1 MLLSATGG
9 AKQCQ
14 GSRNFLDGIWGAV
27 PTPFTADGELDL
39 SGIENNAR
47 RFHRDVELDGVF
59 CNGLIGEQWSLTLAE
74 RKRVLESV
82 LAGADRAMKVGV
94 VVSAQSLA
102 DTLDLAR
109 HASRAGAHHVVL
121 MRPAGLTQDD
131 DVERYISAVAA
142 ASDVAVVV
150 FDGGKQTGSLSPA
163 LVARLAEEGKIH
175 GVKCT
180 RGGDAAEA
188 LRAVCAADIP
198 IVDPYES
205 HWLGNLLRFDLRAL
219 YADPEPYLFQL
230 PGRRPIAAY
239 FSAYADGDLGEAARM
254 FRELEPIRTLYYRW
268 IMAPLQAGR
277 PVNAILKRWFSH
289 MGFAAGPVRAPLA
302 SLSDEQARRFDAE
315 LIAAFEQ
322 VYGAGFVFP
331 AMDGMAWKS

>member
-1 MLLSATGG
+1 MLMSATGG
-9 AKQCQ
+9 AKDRL

-27 PTPFTADGELDL
+27 PTPFRADGGLDL
-39 SGIENNAR
+39 SGVESNAR
-47 RFHRDVELDGVF
+47 RFHRDVGLDGVF

-74 RKRVLESV
+74 RKLILESV

-94 VVSAQSLA
+94 VVSAQCLA

-109 HASRAGAHHVVL
+109 HASRAGAHHIVL

-131 DVERYISAVAA
+131 DVERYIGAVAA

-150 FDGGKQTGSLSPA
+150 FDGGVQTGGLSPA
-163 LVARLAEEGKIH
+163 SLSRLAGDGKIH

-188 LRAVCAADIP
+188 LRAVCTADIP

-205 HWLGNLLRFDLRAL
+205 HWLSNLLRFDLRAL

-239 FSAYADGDLGEAARM
+239 FSAYVAGDLGGAARL
-254 FRELEPIRTLYYRW
+254 FRELEPIRALYYRW

-277 PVNAILKRWFSH
+277 PVNAVLKRWFGH

-302 SLSDEQARRFDAE
+302 PLSDEQARRFDAE

-322 VYGAGFVFP
+322 VYGADFVFP